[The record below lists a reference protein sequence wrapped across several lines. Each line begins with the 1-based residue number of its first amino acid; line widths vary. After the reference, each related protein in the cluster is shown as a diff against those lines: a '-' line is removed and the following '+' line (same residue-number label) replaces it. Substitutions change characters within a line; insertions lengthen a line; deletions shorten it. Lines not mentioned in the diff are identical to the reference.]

1 MARNDE
7 KMQPCPHC
15 GRKMHAY
22 QLMQHA
28 PLCLDNPAARAMYVA
43 ALSSDVA
50 GEGITYSQYEAKAKA
65 DPSIPFAFTL
75 RRMTGAKKWGDLLA
89 EFGLTLPARARDLAP
104 RGTRRTKAQRAEERA
119 IAETAAEVAEVARI
133 LADDAARAHSL
144 AVARVKPEKV
154 LRVNGRECVRLE
166 LR

>member
-7 KMQPCPHC
+7 RMQPCPHC

-43 ALSSDVA
+43 ALSGDVA
-50 GEGITYSQYEAKAKA
+50 GEGITYSQYEAKAKV

-89 EFGLTLPARARDLAP
+89 EFGLTLPAHAKTQ
-104 RGTRRTKAQRAEERA
+104 RGTRRSKAVRDEERA